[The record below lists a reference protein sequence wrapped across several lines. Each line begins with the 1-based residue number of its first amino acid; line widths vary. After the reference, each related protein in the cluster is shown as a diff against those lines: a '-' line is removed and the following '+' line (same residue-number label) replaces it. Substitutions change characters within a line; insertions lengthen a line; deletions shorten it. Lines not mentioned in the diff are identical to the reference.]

1 MSIISTVEAVPSRL
15 LAIYAS
21 LYESGSGENKER
33 IEGWATPPSLS
44 KSGAEEGG
52 GSSTKLFVN
61 SLQEARRL
69 GLVEEVDDKLRIT
82 VDARGGGENGREC
95 ESHFQNYLKR
105 TLFDPERAIET
116 QQAGFM
122 FALTWFLNSS
132 PLKPM
137 NFSQDPSF
145 SIKTEIGEHAGRT
158 ECTTLLNYQS
168 FLYWARYLG
177 FATIVGGRDSEES
190 GSRRAI
196 PDPLRAIEWALPA
209 IFANEDELPIEAFLD
224 RLSAIFPVFEKG
236 SIRKEY
242 DALRLNPTA
251 DAVHRLSIATS
262 MALQRLADRQRIG
275 LNSIADAPARVLDL
289 HFRTVRVS
297 HVLRKEA
304 A

>member
-1 MSIISTVEAVPSRL
+1 MSIITTVEAVPSRL
-15 LAIYAS
+15 FAIYAS
-21 LYESGSGENKER
+21 LFESGSGENKER

-69 GLVEEVDDKLRIT
+69 GLVEEVDDKLRLT
-82 VDARGGGENGREC
+82 VDARGGGEKGREC
-95 ESHFQNYLKR
+95 ESHFQDYLKR
-105 TLFDPERAIET
+105 TLFDPARAMET

-122 FALTWFLNSS
+122 FALTWFLNSN

-196 PDPLRAIEWALPA
+196 PDPLRAVEWALPA
-209 IFANEDELPIEAFLD
+209 IFANEDELSIEAFLD

-242 DALRLNPTA
+242 DALRLNPPA

-262 MALQRLADRQRIG
+262 IALQRLADRQRILIG
-275 LNSIADAPARVLDL
+275 SVADAPARVLDFGI
-289 HFRTVRVS
+289 HEGRVS
-297 HVLRKEA
+297 HVSRRGA